1 MADNSYK
8 NDLIYV
14 QNELL
19 GDIKNVE
26 KKLELKLKKNNQS
39 FEEYK
44 IALEKKMNYLENAY
58 NILLQKTQN
67 TKNNESFNENKIIHD
82 INSINQKMEG
92 NFFILKNDVNN
103 VRKELRDSNYK
114 YEKLISDNLKIPGL
128 VGYKS
133 KFTNFGEFLQ
143 NLYKIYNDLLKSK
156 TQQES
161 DFIKYKEKMN
171 NAFAFNKSQF
181 EIIENKIGKK
191 LELKL
196 DDFSKNNNEKI
207 SLLEER
213 INTIS
218 IENGKYSSD
227 LLAKCNDLTDKC
239 NKIDDILKNALEEY
253 NDKFIT
259 FKNTYKKLN
268 EKMIE
273 IEEKYNSFEEKLKSI
288 KDELLTINT
297 IKRISNINIFENRI
311 KDLEKQY
318 LTIENEIK
326 TYKEKN
332 DKEDYFEKFYRNK
345 SSRRTSKNL
354 LYNLSRNESNSIF
367 EKIEKRKMKKSEIN
381 DDKNELEL
389 LLSSTNSLKN
399 INNQAIEEKKEI
411 FSKTKNILNNKEI
424 SKSHKL
430 SRNSYIS
437 NKNKFNNSS
446 SRVISG
452 KIFNRFPFISYI
464 QKKDNANN
472 TLNIKREKFLN
483 KAKDNSKENNNK
495 NKEEKIIL
503 GDLKNKKGKESNDK
517 NSTTSY
523 HTNIYLDKKIDFLG
537 KSMVNN
543 YNKIITQIN
552 FIKKNFV
559 NDENHK
565 TIKLRDKKGKN
576 NSIKNINNST
586 IFSSDKNLL

>member
-58 NILLQKTQN
+58 NTLLQKTQN
-67 TKNNESFNENKIIHD
+67 TKNNESFNENKIIHE

-92 NFFILKNDVNN
+92 NFLILKNDVNN
-103 VRKELRDSNYK
+103 VRNELRDSNYK

-133 KFTNFGEFLQ
+133 KFTNIGEFLQ

-297 IKRISNINIFENRI
+297 IKRILNINIFENRI

-318 LTIENEIK
+318 LTIENEIR

-332 DKEDYFEKFYRNK
+332 DKEDYFEKFYGNK

-354 LYNLSRNESNSIF
+354 LYNLSKNESNSIF

-381 DDKNELEL
+381 EDKNELEL

>member
-1 MADNSYK
+1 
-8 NDLIYV
+8 
-14 QNELL
+14 
-19 GDIKNVE
+19 
-26 KKLELKLKKNNQS
+26 
-39 FEEYK
+39 
-44 IALEKKMNYLENAY
+44 
-58 NILLQKTQN
+58 
-67 TKNNESFNENKIIHD
+67 
-82 INSINQKMEG
+82 
-92 NFFILKNDVNN
+92 
-103 VRKELRDSNYK
+103 
-114 YEKLISDNLKIPGL
+114 
-128 VGYKS
+128 
-133 KFTNFGEFLQ
+133 
-143 NLYKIYNDLLKSK
+143 
-156 TQQES
+156 
-161 DFIKYKEKMN
+161 
-171 NAFAFNKSQF
+171 
-181 EIIENKIGKK
+181 
-191 LELKL
+191 
-196 DDFSKNNNEKI
+196 
-207 SLLEER
+207 
-213 INTIS
+213 
-218 IENGKYSSD
+218 
-227 LLAKCNDLTDKC
+227 
-239 NKIDDILKNALEEY
+239 
-253 NDKFIT
+253 
-259 FKNTYKKLN
+259 
-268 EKMIE
+268 
-273 IEEKYNSFEEKLKSI
+273 
-288 KDELLTINT
+288 
-297 IKRISNINIFENRI
+297 
-311 KDLEKQY
+311 
-318 LTIENEIK
+318 
-326 TYKEKN
+326 
-332 DKEDYFEKFYRNK
+332 
-345 SSRRTSKNL
+345 
-354 LYNLSRNESNSIF
+354 
-367 EKIEKRKMKKSEIN
+367 MKKSEIN

-464 QKKDNANN
+464 QKKDNTNN
-472 TLNIKREKFLN
+472 TLNIKRE
-483 KAKDNSKENNNK
+483 KENNNK